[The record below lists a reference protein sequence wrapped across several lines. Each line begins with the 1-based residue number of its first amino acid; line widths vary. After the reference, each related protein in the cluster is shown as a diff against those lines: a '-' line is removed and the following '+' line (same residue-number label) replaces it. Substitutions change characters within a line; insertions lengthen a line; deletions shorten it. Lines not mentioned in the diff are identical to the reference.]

1 MRLSAKEGI
10 ALRASATEGEVNS
23 MLSSIIQRRSTEMKM
38 LNQQIEYLQ
47 KQHITK
53 SLDTR

>member
-1 MRLSAKEGI
+1 
-10 ALRASATEGEVNS
+10 LRASATEGEVNS